1 MMQSDAGQF
10 AFHMAD
16 NYVKWL
22 HVWVAVDVY
31 NERLFD
37 TSKHVWVAVD
47 VYNER
52 LFDTS
57 KRTIFPKVKSFIHQI
72 ILYLIPLLLTRK

>member
-1 MMQSDAGQF
+1 
-10 AFHMAD
+10 MAD

-37 TSKHVWVAVD
+37 TSK
-47 VYNER
+47 
-52 LFDTS
+52 
-57 KRTIFPKVKSFIHQI
+57 RTIFSKVKSFMHQI
-72 ILYLIPLLLTRK
+72 ILNLIPLLLTRK

>member
-22 HVWVAVDVY
+22 Y
-31 NERLFD
+31 
-37 TSKHVWVAVD
+37 VWVAVD

-57 KRTIFPKVKSFIHQI
+57 KRTIFSKVKSFIHQK
-72 ILYLIPLLLTRK
+72 ILNLIPLLLTRK